1 MPMSKGSR
9 HRKKGRRP
17 SIVYSAIV
25 VVGLVLTV
33 LGAIVAVAGVTS
45 NNLFT
50 ASVGNVRVETSSV
63 GLAIMVVGAVIT
75 VVAAISKPRDV
86 QLFSPDLSHGPGDR
100 VLDRLARIQLC
111 VAVAA
116 MVILGVSLLI

>member
-1 MPMSKGSR
+1 MSKGAR
-9 HRKKGRRP
+9 HRKNGRRP

-33 LGAIVAVAGVTS
+33 LGAIVAVVGVS
-45 NNLFT
+45 SSDLFT
-50 ASVGNVRVETSSV
+50 ASLGDARVKTSSV
-63 GLAIMVVGAVIT
+63 GLAIMVVGAAIT

-100 VLDRLARIQLC
+100 LLDRVARVQLC
-111 VAVAA
+111 VAAA
-116 MVILGVSLLI
+116 GTVVLGASLLI